1 MLERRRM
8 RKNVETGRNEGKLEM
23 ILDKEFKRHA
33 KGNDD
38 CKSRIRTTLSNNS
51 LVSANQTKIKTKL
64 HHIISPNQ
72 PQVSSYLLIVFFSAN
87 FLLVLATNTL
97 SASIVSPN
105 PQIIHFLL
113 LFQMAA
119 TTFHQAIGTLEP
131 RGHIGNFTF
140 HQECGSTPMRLTAK
154 SLKVKIGPLK
164 SCRSIQS
171 SSSSSSSYHTS
182 EYNPSNDT
190 NYNSPKKPSEAA
202 LILIRHGESLWNEKN
217 LFTGC
222 VDVPLTKKGVEEA
235 IEAGKRISNIPI
247 DMIYTSSL
255 IRAQMTAMLAMTQ
268 HRRKKVPIV
277 MHDENEQAKAWSQ
290 IFSEETKKQCIPV
303 VTAWQLNERMYGEL
317 QGLNKQETADK
328 YGKEQVHEW
337 RRSYDIPPPNG
348 ESLEMCAERAVAFFK
363 QEIEPQLQ
371 GGKNVMIAAH
381 GNSLRSI
388 IMYLDKLTSQEVISL
403 ELSTGIPML
412 YIAKEEKYIRRGSPA
427 APTEAGVYA
436 YTKNLAKYR
445 QKLDEMLH

>member
-1 MLERRRM
+1 MAAMASNQSITSLRSHGYIRNSALRQDCGNISM
-8 RKNVETGRNEGKLEM
+8 RVIKKAFKLE
-23 ILDKEFKRHA
+23 IDPSKKEGYCFKKR
-33 KGNDD
+33 
-38 CKSRIRTTLSNNS
+38 S
-51 LVSANQTKIKTKL
+51 
-64 HHIISPNQ
+64 
-72 PQVSSYLLIVFFSAN
+72 
-87 FLLVLATNTL
+87 
-97 SASIVSPN
+97 
-105 PQIIHFLL
+105 
-113 LFQMAA
+113 
-119 TTFHQAIGTLEP
+119 
-131 RGHIGNFTF
+131 
-140 HQECGSTPMRLTAK
+140 CGS
-154 SLKVKIGPLK
+154 
-164 SCRSIQS
+164 IQAS
-171 SSSSSSSYHTS
+171 SSSF
-182 EYNPSNDT
+182 ENPASNPILAPLTGTDKDP
-190 NYNSPKKPSEAA
+190 SKKSGEAA

-303 VTAWQLNERMYGEL
+303 VAAWQLNERMYGEL

-348 ESLEMCAERAVAFFK
+348 ESLEMCAERAVAYFK
-363 QEIEPQLQ
+363 NEIEPQLRE
-371 GGKNVMIAAH
+371 GKNVMIAAH

-412 YIAKEEKYIRRGSPA
+412 YIVKEEKYIRRGSPA